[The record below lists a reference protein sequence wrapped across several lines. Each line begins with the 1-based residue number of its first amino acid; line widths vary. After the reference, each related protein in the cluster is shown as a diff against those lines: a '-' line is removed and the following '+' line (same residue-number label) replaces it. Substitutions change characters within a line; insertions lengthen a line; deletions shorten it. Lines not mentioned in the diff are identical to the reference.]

1 MNLKSILCGAI
12 LALVPFL
19 AVAEDSPEQA
29 ASAILTVYGDFDADG
44 VEDMRAFDLA
54 SLDAMTQGAFET
66 TTIWTEGVQLFSGV
80 YVNTIMEELG
90 LTEGEL
96 FVSAINDY
104 VVSMPVSEMRP
115 DEALLATRRNG
126 EEMSIRDKGPIW
138 VVYPYDSD
146 DDLRSEV
153 VYSRSVWQVKQL
165 RVEPSE

>member
-1 MNLKSILCGAI
+1 MNLKSILCGAA

-19 AVAEDSPEQA
+19 AAAKSEPELTGPT
-29 ASAILTVYGDFDADG
+29 ILTVYGDFDSDG
-44 VEDMRAFDLA
+44 VEDMRDFDLA

-66 TTIWTEGVQLFSGV
+66 TTIWTEGLQSFSGV
-80 YVNTIMEELG
+80 YVHTILESLG

-126 EEMSIRDKGPIW
+126 DEMSIRDKGPIW

-146 DDLRSEV
+146 DEFRSEV

-165 RVEPSE
+165 RVELSE